1 MSPSMTPSEIADALE
16 ARAANNEHWAAK
28 LRERNYGGDEELWKI
43 HDATAAL
50 DRAAAQKLRQM
61 DAENARLRKPDFY
74 WDPDDPET
82 PRDNAFE
89 YMDDYRPG
97 EVREWI
103 TGNQTGY
110 VYAVMLEA
118 EEDSDSDDEWTFEAP
133 DKAAVHKALAD
144 ELERRAARTARG
156 ES

>member
-1 MSPSMTPSEIADALE
+1 MTADLSMTPSEMADALE
-16 ARAANNEHWAAK
+16 ARAFWCEQTIQSPRASVPDRAEAEK
-28 LRERNYGGDEELWKI
+28 DQ
-43 HDATAAL
+43 AL
-50 DRAAAQKLRQM
+50 FVAAAQKLRQM

-82 PRDNAFE
+82 PRDHAFE
-89 YMDDYRPG
+89 YMDDYCPG